1 MWVDTKH
8 WRTTLASINTLVS
21 DIYTLLEKGSEQ
33 DTSEACL
40 MFGQRM
46 SSLMQERLKPKEDR
60 RTLRMSNIGKP
71 DRMLWY
77 ECNPSVQKE
86 EFNGPTYLKF
96 LYGDLIEEI
105 VLFLAEV
112 AGHSVQDRQK
122 EVSVSGI
129 IGHIDSVIDGVL
141 VDVKSTSPHSF
152 KKFKDGTLRDD
163 DPFAYIPQLSGYL
176 HGTGIKDGAYVAVDK
191 QNGYITVMSLEDK
204 DTVDIQERIDHIKDV
219 VSLKEPPERCFS
231 PEPMGKSGNLK
242 LPVGCSYCP
251 FKLEC
256 WKDVGLR
263 KFIYSTGPV
272 WMTHVEKEPDVL
284 EVDP

>member
-1 MWVDTKH
+1 M
-8 WRTTLASINTLVS
+8 ASINTLVE
-21 DIYTLLEKGSEQ
+21 DIYSLLEKGTDKDVTAECLELGHRLAKLIQ
-33 DTSEACL
+33 D
-40 MFGQRM
+40 
-46 SSLMQERLKPKEDR
+46 RLKPKEEK
-60 RTLRMSNIGKP
+60 RTLRMSNVGKP

-112 AGHSVQDRQK
+112 AGHSIQDRQR
-122 EVSVSGI
+122 EVNVNGI
-129 IGHIDSVIDGVL
+129 IGHIDAVIDGVL

-152 KKFKDGTLRDD
+152 KKFKDGTLRED
-163 DPFAYIPQLSGYL
+163 DPFAYLPQLSGYL
-176 HGTGIKDGAYVAVDK
+176 DGTGLKDGGYVAVDK
-191 QNGYITVMSLEDK
+191 QNGYITVMPLEDTDK
-204 DTVDIQERIDHIKDV
+204 VDIKDRINHIKDV
-219 VSLKEPPERCFS
+219 VALPEPPQRCFS

-242 LPVGCSYCP
+242 LPAGCSYCP
-251 FKLEC
+251 FKVEC

-272 WMTHVEKEPDVL
+272 WMTHVEKEPEVL
-284 EVDP
+284 EVDV

>member
-1 MWVDTKH
+1 MP
-8 WRTTLASINTLVS
+8 SINSLAS
-21 DIYTLLEKGSEQ
+21 DIYSLLENGTDKDLTKESLE
-33 DTSEACL
+33 
-40 MFGQRM
+40 FGHR
-46 SSLMQERLKPKEDR
+46 LATLIKDRLKPKEDK

-71 DRMLWY
+71 DRVLWF
-77 ECNPSVQKE
+77 EVNEAIPKE

-105 VLFLAEV
+105 VLFLTEV
-112 AGHSVQDRQK
+112 TGHAVSDRQRQ
-122 EVSVSGI
+122 VTVDGI
-129 IGHIDSVIDGVL
+129 VGHIDAVIDGVL
-141 VDVKSTSPHSF
+141 VDVKSTSPYSF

-176 HGTGIKDGAYVAVDK
+176 KGTGMSDGAYVAVDK
-191 QNGYITVMSLEDK
+191 QNGHIHVMPLEDV
-204 DTVDIQERIDHIKDV
+204 DTFDIQGRINHIKEV
-219 VSLKEPPERCFS
+219 VDKKEPPERCFR

-251 FKLEC
+251 FKMPC

-263 KFIYSTGPV
+263 KFLYSSGPV

>member
-1 MWVDTKH
+1 MP
-8 WRTTLASINTLVS
+8 SINTLVQ
-21 DIYTLLEKGSEQ
+21 DIYSLLEKGTEQ
-33 DTSEACL
+33 DTFAACQ

-46 SSLMQERLKPKEDR
+46 ANLMQERLRPKEER

-77 ECNPSVQKE
+77 ECNPSIKKE

-105 VLFLAEV
+105 VLFLTEV
-112 AGHSVQDRQK
+112 SGHAVSERQR
-122 EVSVSGI
+122 EVSVNGVV
-129 IGHIDSVIDGVL
+129 GHIDAVIDNVL

-152 KKFKDGTLRDD
+152 KKFKEGTLRND
-163 DPFAYIPQLSGYL
+163 DPFAYISQLSGYL
-176 HGTGIKDGAYVAVDK
+176 DGTKMSDGAYVAVDK
-191 QNGYITVMSLEDK
+191 QNGYITVMPLEETDK
-204 DTVDIQERIDHIKDV
+204 VDVKERINHIKEV
-219 VSLKEPPERCFS
+219 VSSEDPPPRCFS

-242 LPVGCSYCP
+242 LPAGCSYCP

-263 KFIYSTGPV
+263 KFLYSTGPV
-272 WMTHVEKEPDVL
+272 WMTHVEKEP
-284 EVDP
+284 EVPEVEA

>member
-1 MWVDTKH
+1 M
-8 WRTTLASINTLVS
+8 ASINTLVQ
-21 DIYTLLEKGSEQ
+21 DIYTLLEKGTEQ
-33 DTSEACL
+33 DTFEACL

-46 SSLMQERLKPKEDR
+46 ASLMQERLKPKEDR

-96 LYGDLIEEI
+96 LYGDLVEEV

-112 AGHSVQDRQK
+112 AGHSVKDRQK
-122 EVSVSGI
+122 EVNVSGI
-129 IGHIDSVIDGVL
+129 VGHIDAVL
-141 VDVKSTSPHSF
+141 DDVLIDVKSTSSQSF
-152 KKFKDGTLRDD
+152 KKFKDGTLKND

-176 HGTGIKDGAYVAVDK
+176 QGTGIKNGAYVAVDK
-191 QNGYITVMSLEDK
+191 QNGHITVMTLQ
-204 DTVDIQERIDHIKDV
+204 DTDSVDIQERINHIKDV
-219 VSLKEPPERCFS
+219 VKTEEPPPRCYS

-256 WKDVGLR
+256 WKDVPLR

-284 EVDP
+284 EVDL

>member
-1 MWVDTKH
+1 M
-8 WRTTLASINTLVS
+8 ASINTLVQ
-21 DIYTLLEKGSEQ
+21 DIYTLLEKGTEQ
-33 DTSEACL
+33 DTFEACL

-46 SSLMQERLKPKEDR
+46 ASLMQERLKPKEDR

-96 LYGDLIEEI
+96 LYGDLVEEV

-112 AGHSVQDRQK
+112 AGHSVKDRQK
-122 EVSVSGI
+122 EVNVSGI
-129 IGHIDSVIDGVL
+129 VGHIDAVL
-141 VDVKSTSPHSF
+141 DDVLIDVKSTSSQSF
-152 KKFKDGTLRDD
+152 KKFKDGTLKND

-176 HGTGIKDGAYVAVDK
+176 QGTGIKDGAYVAVDK
-191 QNGYITVMSLEDK
+191 QNGHITVMTLQ
-204 DTVDIQERIDHIKDV
+204 DTDSVDIQKRINYILDV
-219 VSLKEPPERCFS
+219 VKTEEPPPRCYS

-256 WKDVGLR
+256 WKDVPLR

-284 EVDP
+284 EVDL